1 MKKLLLAASLCL
13 LNSVFAADIVETAQK
28 SGKFDTLIKAADAAQ
43 LVDVLKSDGPF
54 TLFAPND
61 EAFSKIPKKDLANLL
76 KSENL
81 NKLQSILKFHL
92 VSGKFRSDQLPLLPL
107 GTLNEQDLKFTIK
120 DDNVFVNNSK
130 VLKADI
136 EVSNG
141 VIHVID
147 SVLIPT
153 FTPELNTVE
162 SIITKGITMGVP
174 HFNHG
179 NHEACADIYEMTL
192 NCIKLLPE
200 NELSSN
206 NRKLVTKTLKE
217 LSSMKSPTDRAWG
230 ARRSLDMLISSNN

>member
-1 MKKLLLAASLCL
+1 MKKILLLATFCL
-13 LNSVFAADIVETAQK
+13 LNSITAADIVETAQK
-28 SGKFDTLIKAADAAQ
+28 SGKFNTLLKAANAAQ
-43 LVDVLKSDGPF
+43 LVEVLKSDGPF
-54 TLFAPND
+54 TLFAPSD
-61 EAFSKIPKKDLANLL
+61 EAFSKIPNKDLANLL

-81 NKLQSILKFHL
+81 DKLQSILKFHL
-92 VSGKFRSDQLPLLPL
+92 VNGKFRSNQLPLLPL

-120 DDNVFVNNSK
+120 DDSVFVNESK
-130 VLKADI
+130 VVKADI

-153 FTPELNTVE
+153 FAPELNTVE

-179 NHEACADIYEMTL
+179 NHTACADIYEMTL

-206 NRKLVTKTLKE
+206 NRKLVGKTLKE
-217 LSSMKSPTDRAWG
+217 LSAMKSPTDKAWS
-230 ARRSLDMLISSNN
+230 ARRTLDKIMSSNS

>member
-1 MKKLLLAASLCL
+1 MTKILFVASLFFINL
-13 LNSVFAADIVETAQK
+13 INGADIVETAQK
-28 SGKFDTLIKAADAAQ
+28 SGQFNTLLKAAGAAK

-61 EAFSKIPKKDLANLL
+61 EAFSKIPQKDLLNLL
-76 KSENL
+76 EPENR

-92 VSGKFRSDQLPLLPL
+92 VSGKFRSDQLPLLPI
-107 GTLNEQDLKFTIK
+107 GTLNEQNIKFTIK
-120 DDNVFVNNSK
+120 DDSVFVNDSK

-147 SVLIPT
+147 SVLIPAFST
-153 FTPELNTVE
+153 KLDNIE

-192 NCIKLLPE
+192 NCLSLLPE
-200 NELSSN
+200 NELGSKQ
-206 NRKLVTKTLKE
+206 RKLVKKTLDDI
-217 LSSMKSPTDRAWG
+217 SSMKSATDRAWG
-230 ARRSLDMLISSNN
+230 ARKSLDMLISSNN